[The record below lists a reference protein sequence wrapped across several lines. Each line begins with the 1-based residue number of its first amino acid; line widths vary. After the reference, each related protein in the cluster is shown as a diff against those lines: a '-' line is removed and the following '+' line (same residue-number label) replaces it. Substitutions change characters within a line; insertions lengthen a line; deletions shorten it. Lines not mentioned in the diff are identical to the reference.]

1 MKELAT
7 NLKVIAQL
15 MELECI
21 DDSSKEFIQIS
32 VLRAAELIDLNDEGD
47 YSLTENYE
55 SGEN

>member
-21 DDSSKEFIQIS
+21 DDNSKEFIQLS
-32 VLRAAELIDLNDEGD
+32 VLRAAEVIDINSKDDDTLTTKTALI
-47 YSLTENYE
+47 EN
-55 SGEN
+55 